1 MLHYGRTCGL
11 GSQVCQYYI
20 FPLGECDLRNR
31 TGLLCLT
38 AWLETPPK
46 PGLTRTCTD
55 NEPMGKSMSV
65 QKRVMLEMKT
75 QPFPSSTEE
84 TDPRLLES
92 LAILNQISNAI
103 NRIGSND
110 ADQNDLSLQL
120 IVDSAI
126 RVVPGSSAVI
136 YTYDQKT
143 GLFENESRVSA
154 EPKGHAPSTTN
165 HPDDA
170 PRPHGSGMRTIKRR
184 RRIFSYEEP
193 DLNVHP
199 YHTARGVKAVA
210 CFPLIVAEQVVGLLY
225 IYLHEERQFTHLEQL
240 MLDNFV
246 NQAAMAIYHSRR
258 LAGIRR
264 DLIRKN
270 EELNQLRQAG
280 LLISSRL
287 RLEETLDSI
296 LQLALEITNAQ
307 YGIFRLLDK
316 NGEFLVTR
324 AVTGTRLQ
332 RPLVEKLPLDGN
344 SIMAHVARTRE
355 PLLISDLQQE
365 PWSRI
370 YYPLDSSL
378 EMRSELAV
386 PLINSS
392 GRLEGVLNLESPQ
405 VGAFSDDD
413 NHILQSL
420 ATYAITAIQEVR
432 LLDALQE
439 AAQLLI
445 SRPTQ
450 KVLDRLCVM
459 ANDLLNTT
467 SSVIWL
473 TNESGEL
480 QLASSNGPTQQIGII
495 SDIQNQPNA
504 LLIPLPTGDEAKA
517 LGMFGVFSPET
528 GGGRI
533 VKSEWDKKVLACL
546 ANYAVLAVQNESHQQ
561 ALHTSQERH
570 WTAETFAAVGDISA
584 NLLHNMNNKVGTI
597 PVRIQAIQDKYHN
610 MLESDSYLSNNL
622 AEIERS
628 AAAAMQ
634 IVQENLSHL
643 RPIRMEH
650 VNIASRVQDAIEA
663 AQVPAT
669 IELET
674 NGLEDLP
681 TVTAGG
687 QSLTFVFRNLIENAI
702 DAMKGNGSILI
713 QGVHLPELVEISIT
727 DNGPGIP
734 TELHNQIFELNFSR
748 TGTQPGKLGFG
759 LWWVKTLMTRLGG
772 SVIVESDGHN
782 GTTFRLRLPTVGA
795 EHE

>member
-1 MLHYGRTCGL
+1 MGTQICH
-11 GSQVCQYYI
+11 SDV
-20 FPLGECDLRNR
+20 FPLGELRLR
-31 TGLLCLT
+31 TRVGIFCAAT
-38 AWLETPPK
+38 WLESASK
-46 PGLTRTCTD
+46 SAMTRTCRD
-55 NEPMGKSMSV
+55 DQPMGESSSA
-65 QKRVMLEMKT
+65 LEPGLPGMTT
-75 QPFPSSTEE
+75 QPFPSFPEE
-84 TDPRLLES
+84 PDPRLLEA
-92 LAILNQISNAI
+92 LASLNQISNAI
-103 NRIGSND
+103 NQIGSGD

-136 YTYDQKT
+136 YTYDQTT

-154 EPKGHAPSTTN
+154 EPGWHSLSLPGGQPN
-165 HPDDA
+165 DA
-170 PRPHGSGMRTIKRR
+170 PRPTGIGMRTIQRR
-184 RRIFSYEEP
+184 RRCLSYEEP

-199 YHTARGVKAVA
+199 HHAALGVKAVA
-210 CFPLIVAEQVVGLLY
+210 CFPLIIAEQAVGLLY
-225 IYLHEERQFTHLEQL
+225 IYLYEARRFTQLEQL

-246 NQAAMAIYHSRR
+246 NQAAMAIYHARR
-258 LAGIRR
+258 LAGIQR
-264 DLIRKN
+264 DLVRKN

-307 YGIFRLLDK
+307 YGIFRLLDR
-316 NGEFLVTR
+316 NGEYLVTR
-324 AVTGTRLQ
+324 AVTGMRLE

-355 PLLISDLQQE
+355 PLLISDLRLE
-365 PWSRI
+365 PWSKI
-370 YYPLDSSL
+370 YYPLDSTL

-392 GRLEGVLNLESPQ
+392 GRLEGVLNLESPHL
-405 VGAFSDDD
+405 GAFSEDD

-445 SRPTQ
+445 SQPTR
-450 KVLDRLCVM
+450 KVLDRFCVM
-459 ANDLLNTT
+459 ANDLLNT
-467 SSVIWL
+467 SSSAIWL
-473 TNESGEL
+473 KNESGEL
-480 QLASSNGPTQQIGII
+480 QLTSSDGFVQYADEI
-495 SDIQNQPNA
+495 SEETDRPNV
-504 LLIPLPTGDEAKA
+504 LLIPLPGSDETKV
-517 LGMFGVFSPET
+517 LGMFGVFNAKADET
-528 GGGRI
+528 RS

-546 ANYAVLAVQNESHQQ
+546 ANYAALAVQNEARQQ
-561 ALHTSQERH
+561 ALRTSQEKH

-597 PVRIQAIQDKYHN
+597 PVRVQAIQDKYQQA
-610 MLESDSYLSNNL
+610 LEADQYLASNL

-628 AAAAMQ
+628 AADAMQ

-643 RPIRMEH
+643 RPIRMER
-650 VNIASRVQDAIEA
+650 VNIAARIQEAVQGVQLPAAVQIE
-663 AQVPAT
+663 T
-669 IELET
+669 K
-674 NGLEDLP
+674 GLEDLP

-702 DAMKGNGSILI
+702 AAMNGNGSILI
-713 QGVHLPELVEISIT
+713 QGIHLPELIEISVT
-727 DNGPGIP
+727 DSGPGIP
-734 TELHNQIFELNFSR
+734 ADLHNQIFELNFSR
-748 TGTQPGKLGFG
+748 TGTQAGKLGFG

-772 SVIVESDGHN
+772 SVTVESDGNH
-782 GTTFRLRLPTVGA
+782 GTTFRLRLPSVDA
-795 EHE
+795 EQP

>member
-1 MLHYGRTCGL
+1 
-11 GSQVCQYYI
+11 
-20 FPLGECDLRNR
+20 
-31 TGLLCLT
+31 
-38 AWLETPPK
+38 
-46 PGLTRTCTD
+46 
-55 NEPMGKSMSV
+55 MSV
-65 QKRVMLEMKT
+65 RERVTLEMKT
-75 QPFPSSTEE
+75 QLFPSPPEE
-84 TDPRLLES
+84 TDPRLLEA
-92 LAILNQISNAI
+92 LASLNQISNAI
-103 NRIGSND
+103 NRISSEE

-143 GLFENESRVSA
+143 GMFETESRVSA
-154 EPKGHAPSTTN
+154 EPEGRRPLFTKEQ
-165 HPDDA
+165 PDDA
-170 PRPHGSGMRTIKRR
+170 PRPNGIGLRTIERR
-184 RRIFSYEEP
+184 RRGLSYEEP
-193 DLNVHP
+193 DLDVHP
-199 YHTARGVKAVA
+199 YHATLGVKAVA
-210 CFPLIVAEQVVGLLY
+210 CFPLIVAEQAVGLLY

-246 NQAAMAIYHSRR
+246 NQAAMAIYHARR

-264 DLIRKN
+264 DLLRKD

-324 AVTGTRLQ
+324 AVTGLKLE

-355 PLLISDLQQE
+355 PLLIPDLRQD
-365 PWSRI
+365 PWSKI
-370 YYPLDSSL
+370 YYPLDSNL

-386 PLINSS
+386 PLINAS

-405 VGAFSDDD
+405 LGAFSEDD

-445 SRPTQ
+445 SQPTQ
-450 KVLDRLCVM
+450 KVLDRLCMM
-459 ANDLLNTT
+459 ANDLLNT
-467 SSVIWL
+467 SSSAIWL
-473 TNESGEL
+473 SRESGEL
-480 QLASSNGPTQQIGII
+480 QLTSSNGPTEYIENFT
-495 SDIQNQPNA
+495 DDQNPPNA
-504 LLIPLPTGDEAKA
+504 LLIPLPTGDESKA
-517 LGMFGVFSPET
+517 LGMFGVFNSGAGMGQGT
-528 GGGRI
+528 
-533 VKSEWDKKVLACL
+533 KSEWDKKVLACL

-561 ALHTSQERH
+561 ALQASQEQH

-597 PVRIQAIQDKYHN
+597 PVRVQAIQDKYPQMMEN
-610 MLESDSYLSNNL
+610 DSYLANNL
-622 AEIERS
+622 GEIERS
-628 AAAAMQ
+628 ATDAML

-643 RPIRMEH
+643 RPIRMER
-650 VNIASRVQDAIEA
+650 VNIAVRIQEAIRA
-663 AQVPAT
+663 AQIPAKVR
-669 IELET
+669 IETE
-674 NGLEDLP
+674 GLENLP
-681 TVTAGG
+681 TVNAGG
-687 QSLTFVFRNLIENAI
+687 QSLTFVFRNLIENALA
-702 DAMKGNGSILI
+702 AMNESGSILI
-713 QGVHLPELVEISIT
+713 RGGRLPEAIEISIT
-727 DNGPGIP
+727 DSGPGIP
-734 TELHNQIFELNFSR
+734 AQLHSQIFELNFSR
-748 TGTQPGKLGFG
+748 TGAQPGKLGFG

-772 SVIVESDGHN
+772 SVSVESDGIH
-782 GTTFRLRLPTVGA
+782 GTTFRLRLPVVNA
-795 EHE
+795 EAV